1 MAKRRSLHFDDLN
14 QVMPEVDH
22 LLLGYSRGGNW
33 TLAQVCHHLALVL
46 KGRFEGWR
54 WRMPWVIRRTVGPL
68 VVRRIFS
75 SGKMAEGFK
84 LNKELK
90 LVPESNLDDRAE
102 AEFLRSALRVYREST
117 GPFPEH
123 PFFGPLNRS
132 QWDRLH
138 AIHCAHHLS
147 FLWPEPQGRQP

>member
-1 MAKRRSLHFDDLN
+1 
-14 QVMPEVDH
+14 
-22 LLLGYSRGGNW
+22 
-33 TLAQVCHHLALVL
+33 
-46 KGRFEGWR
+46 
-54 WRMPWVIRRTVGPL
+54 MPWVIRRTVGPL
-68 VVRRIFS
+68 VVRQIFS
-75 SGKMAEGFK
+75 SGKMAEGLK

-102 AEFLRSALRVYREST
+102 AEFLRDALRVYREST